1 MIVFWAVCALLI
13 IIAFAFV
20 LPTAL
25 QRNGKSQRT
34 IADER
39 KLANIAIYRDQLSE
53 LEADLKNGIV
63 SEEQYAQDR
72 DEIER
77 RLLEDTAGMEPTI
90 RKGKTAKGSPVNQNT
105 AFALAV
111 GLPLAAVI
119 FYFQIGNPDG
129 ITGTPRVAEPSPEA
143 ATLEPT
149 QAQIEGRVAALEKRL
164 QSNPQDV
171 QGWIMLARSY
181 GSMQRFGE
189 AAGAYAKAVELQPR
203 DAELLADYAFVSAMA
218 NGQRLAGQP
227 LDLVNQALKIDPEN
241 LKALEL
247 AGSAAFQVKD
257 YTTAIGY
264 WERALKKMPPEEAEV
279 TRAIQSRINEAKNL
293 AGNK

>member
-1 MIVFWAVCALLI
+1 MILFWLICALLI
-13 IIAFAFV
+13 VVAFAFV

-25 QRNGKSQRT
+25 KRNDKSQLA

-63 SEEQYAQDR
+63 GEEQYAQDR

-77 RLLEDTAGMEPTI
+77 RLLEDTGGVPPEKRKAPT
-90 RKGKTAKGSPVNQNT
+90 TVPAVNRNT
-105 AFALAV
+105 AYAIAF

-119 FYFQIGNPDG
+119 LYFQIGTPFSL
-129 ITGTPRVAEPSPEA
+129 TAAPRVLAPEPA
-143 ATLEPT
+143 ASTDQPT
-149 QAQIEGRVAALEKRL
+149 QQQIDARVAALAQRL
-164 QSNPQDV
+164 KANPNDV

-181 GSMQRFGE
+181 TSMQRFGE
-189 AAGAYAKAVELQPR
+189 AAGAYAKATELKPD
-203 DAELLADYAFVSAMA
+203 DADLLADYAFVSAMA

-227 LDLVNQALKIDPEN
+227 TELVNQALKLDPEN
-241 LKALEL
+241 IKALEL
-247 AGSAAFQVKD
+247 AGSAAFQSKE
-257 YTTAIGY
+257 YTKAIEY
-264 WERALKKMPPEEAEV
+264 WERALKKVLNDPEV
-279 TRAIQSRINEAKNL
+279 TQAIQSRITEAKTL